1 MNQTIASKP
10 TTIYSRQI
18 TTNPALREGRAPSH
32 DGEYLTLYF
41 AEGDWFL
48 TGNGGPC
55 DIDGTSDLRATVADG
70 EDVDPDGEDAWRIDA
85 ANEAQH
91 IIDEIAL
98 VEADPENTC
107 DVISDPEETLG
118 GQDKVIAHIMG
129 WQWEVA

>member
-1 MNQTIASKP
+1 M

-18 TTNPALREGRAPSH
+18 TTGDALREGRAPSH
-32 DGEYLTLYF
+32 DGEYLTLYY

-48 TGNGGPC
+48 SGNGGPVEVGPQELQ
-55 DIDGTSDLRATVADG
+55 ITVADG

-107 DVISDPEETLG
+107 DVVADPEEELSPASRY
-118 GQDKVIAHIMG
+118 IARVMG